1 MVRRIIGSSL
11 KFRLV
16 VAALASLLLVFGFM
30 RLEPQPVDVLPEF
43 SRPYV
48 EIQSEALG
56 LSAEEVEAMITTPL
70 EADMLNGTPWV
81 DEIRS
86 TSIPGLSSVMLI
98 FEQGT
103 DIMKARQ
110 VVAERLTQVFTLP
123 NVTKSP
129 VMINPISS
137 TGRFMTIG
145 LRSKDMSLIDMS
157 VLARWTILPRLMGL
171 NGVANASIWGE
182 RKWQLQ
188 VQVNPQHLRDQN
200 VTLLQVIKTAGN
212 ALWASPLSFLE
223 ASTPGTG
230 GWIETANQRLG
241 VRHVLPIQTAAELAQ
256 VTVDGAPSKR
266 LSDVATV
273 VEDHQP
279 LIGDAIVK
287 DAPALTVVVEKFPWA
302 DTTDVTEEVE
312 RALDL
317 LRPGL
322 KGLEMDSTLFR
333 PATYLTLAD
342 DNLSWALLLGALLAA
357 GGFCAFFLNWRSAL
371 VTSLSVLLSAMA
383 AGAVLFVRGVTLD
396 LVTIAGLMM
405 ALGLLIDDALVDVQN
420 ITHRLRQA
428 RREGSDK
435 SSATV
440 ILEAGVE
447 MRSPLVYATV
457 IIVLAVGPLL
467 ALDGV
472 AGAIFQPLATSYLLA
487 VLASMVVALTVTPAL
502 SLLLLRNGALPGSD
516 SPANAML
523 RRLHTALFGWA
534 ARMPVP
540 VLVGVGVLAVVG
552 VVAMSMLRQESL
564 LPSFKETDLVVRLA
578 GSTSASHAAMSR
590 LTTVVSREL
599 SKVPGVRNVSA
610 HMGRAIASDK
620 RSNINA
626 GELSISLD
634 PDADYDATVAAVRN
648 VVADYEGLSPEVLT
662 YVQARLRE
670 ELSGTGES
678 LVVRVYGEDI
688 NIIRKK
694 ADEIAKVLAGINGIV
709 GSEVKV
715 QYFNEAPTVEIEVDI
730 ERARQY
736 GLTPGEVRRSASALV
751 SGLEVGSLFEA
762 QKVFDVLVYGT
773 PETRHSITSLQ
784 ELLIDTP
791 SGGHVALKDVAS
803 VRIVPAATEIHRDAV
818 ARRMDVTATVQ
829 GRDLAAVAADI
840 EQGIRKVEFPLEYRA
855 ELLGEYAVRQAAQRR
870 VLAFAVA
877 AGIAIFL
884 LLQAYFGN
892 WSMATLVFLSL
903 PASLAGGTLA
913 AWFMSGGLLSLGS
926 IAGLVAVMGISMRH
940 TLLIVGRYRQL
951 ECEGDVFGAS
961 LVERG
966 TADRAAT
973 ILSSVFTTALFWV
986 PFVVL
991 GNIAGLEIANPMAIV
1006 ILGGLVT
1013 TTLVNLVGVPAMSVV
1028 CGSAKAEPD
1037 MALVEELPESVIAA

>member
-16 VAALASLLLVFGFM
+16 VAALAALLLVFGFM
-30 RLEPQPVDVLPEF
+30 RLEPKPVDVLPEF

-81 DEIRS
+81 EEIRS
-86 TSIPGLSSVMLI
+86 TSIPGLSSVMLV

-145 LRSKDMSLIDMS
+145 LRSDTLSLIDMS

-188 VQVNPQHLRDQN
+188 VQVNPERLREQN

-287 DAPALTVVVEKFPWA
+287 DVPALTLVVEKFPWA
-302 DTTDVTEEVE
+302 DTTEVTAQVE
-312 RALDL
+312 NALDL

-333 PATYLTLAD
+333 PATYLQLAD
-342 DNLSWALLLGALLAA
+342 HNLSLALLIAGLLVV
-357 GGFCAFFLNWRSAL
+357 GAFFVFSLNWRMAF
-371 VTSLSVLLSAMA
+371 VGAVAVLLSVMA
-383 AGAVLFVRGVTLD
+383 AGAVLYVSGVTLD

-405 ALGLLIDDALVDVQN
+405 ALGIIVDDVVVDLQN
-420 ITHRLRQA
+420 LAYRIRQA

-435 SSATV
+435 SSATIV
-440 ILEAGVE
+440 LEAASE
-447 MRSPLVYATV
+447 MRSPLFYATV
-457 IIVLAVGPLL
+457 IIVLAVTPLL
-467 ALDGV
+467 ALTGV
-472 AGAIFQPLATSYLLA
+472 AGAIFQPLVMSYLLA
-487 VLASMVVALTVTPAL
+487 VLASMLVALTVTPVL
-502 SLLLLRNGALPGSD
+502 GVLLLRNGALKGSD
-516 SPANAML
+516 SSTTMML
-523 RRLHTALFGWA
+523 RRVHVALFGWGS
-534 ARMPVP
+534 RMPVP
-540 VLVGVGVLAVVG
+540 GLVAIGVLALVGVAS
-552 VVAMSMLRQESL
+552 MSFLRQESL
-564 LPSFKETDLVVRLA
+564 LPHFKETDLVVRLA
-578 GSTSASHAAMSR
+578 GSTSASHPAMTR
-590 LTTVVSREL
+590 LTTVVGREL
-599 SKVPGVRNVSA
+599 SAIPGVRNVHA

-620 RSNINA
+620 RTNMNA
-626 GELSISLD
+626 GEMWISLD
-634 PDADYDATVAAVRN
+634 PAADYDKTVAAVRD
-648 VVADYEGLSPEVLT
+648 VVGDYSGLSPEVLT

-688 NIIRKK
+688 NVIRKK
-694 ADEIAKVLAGINGIV
+694 ADEIAQVLRRINGVV
-709 GSEVKV
+709 GSAVQV
-715 QYFNEAPTVEIEVDI
+715 QYFNEAPTVEVEVDI
-730 ERARQY
+730 ERARRY
-736 GLTPGEVRRSASALV
+736 GLTPGEVRRAASALV

-762 QKVFDVLVYGT
+762 QKVFDVVVFGT
-773 PETRHSITSLQ
+773 PETRHSMTSLQ

-791 SGGHVALKDVAS
+791 SGGHVSLKDVAT

-818 ARRMDVTATVQ
+818 ARRMDVTASVQ
-829 GRDLAAVAADI
+829 GRDLAAVAADVQ
-840 EQGIRKVEFPLEYRA
+840 QGIRQVDFPLEYRA
-855 ELLGEYAVRQAAQRR
+855 ELLGEYAVRQEAQRR
-870 VLAFAVA
+870 VLAFAIA

-884 LLQAYFGN
+884 LLQVFLGN
-892 WSMATLVFLSL
+892 WSMATLFFLSL
-903 PASLAGGTLA
+903 PASLAGGA
-913 AWFMSGGLLSLGS
+913 AAALLTGGGIISLGS
-926 IAGLVAVMGISMRH
+926 IVGFIVVLGIALRNTMLLVS
-940 TLLIVGRYRQL
+940 RYRQL
-951 ECEGDVFGAS
+951 ECEGQSFGAS
-961 LVERG
+961 LVDRG
-966 TADRAAT
+966 TEDRSAPILTSAVT
-973 ILSSVFTTALFWV
+973 IALVWLPFALF
-986 PFVVL
+986 
-991 GNIAGLEIANPMAIV
+991 GNIAGLEIAHPMAIV
-1006 ILGGLVT
+1006 VLGGLVT
-1013 TTLVNLVGVPAMSVV
+1013 TTLVSLVGVPAMSVV

-1037 MALVEELPESVIAA
+1037 MVLVEELPDSAAAA